1 MGRPYDQIQVTGIE
15 LAQRAQQIAKQKAI
29 SFGDALYEARR
40 EMEFADTVQRNTG
53 SPLRDQAASTTPQP
67 SAVREAVNAGLM
79 AVAPAWKPGG
89 DIGAWLATSAQRD
102 IQAGGR
108 SVAARLQGLGLGPQ
122 ITASLVAE
130 LEKFLNNLAAG
141 EVSAANPLRLS
152 DMIAGAALHIQQVY
166 ADALANKTDTQVW
179 SERGFTEVQFTEAQY
194 LSDSGY
200 TAVDMNSIKLRD
212 AAMQIS
218 RKRGISFGEALTMA
232 RHQVEFADDVIDP
245 EKLSSA
251 ITSTLN
257 EFFGALFGGTQEK
270 IISSSDLLQAK
281 ERIEKEIRALNVGA
295 ATNAVTNAVQTALQ
309 DVTGRMALS
318 DVDGL
323 ISKAVSAGQ
332 KAYSQAISN
341 S

>member
-1 MGRPYDQIQVTGIE
+1 QAVADGGANRRRIGKSCFARSTVTIHAGELLFTWFFARPSAAGSRALIAGSLKTKGEKRMGRPYDQIQVTGIE

-141 EVSAANPLRLS
+141 
-152 DMIAGAALHIQQVY
+152 
-166 ADALANKTDTQVW
+166 
-179 SERGFTEVQFTEAQY
+179 
-194 LSDSGY
+194 
-200 TAVDMNSIKLRD
+200 
-212 AAMQIS
+212 
-218 RKRGISFGEALTMA
+218 
-232 RHQVEFADDVIDP
+232 
-245 EKLSSA
+245 
-251 ITSTLN
+251 
-257 EFFGALFGGTQEK
+257 
-270 IISSSDLLQAK
+270 
-281 ERIEKEIRALNVGA
+281 
-295 ATNAVTNAVQTALQ
+295 
-309 DVTGRMALS
+309 
-318 DVDGL
+318 
-323 ISKAVSAGQ
+323 
-332 KAYSQAISN
+332 
-341 S
+341 